1 MNDINTKIILNL
13 EIENLDFISKIN
25 ILSQELSLSLE
36 ELILYSIEKIIVD
49 IEYIRKMRH

>member
-1 MNDINTKIILNL
+1 MNDIDTKIILNL

-25 ILSQELSLSLE
+25 ILSQELYLSLE